1 MDAPC
6 SGTGTLGRNPE
17 IKWRLTPA
25 DLADLPRRQSALLA
39 NARAALAPGGLLVYS
54 TCSLE
59 PEENEAIVAGVARS
73 SKPCAAFR
81 AATPGTD
88 FFAAVIKSESPQM
101 VEIVPSI
108 LSADFARLAEEI
120 ARVERG
126 GARMLHLDVMDGH
139 FVPNL
144 TIGPPVVESI
154 RKATRA
160 HLDVHLM
167 IENPERYAA
176 DFVKAGANSVSV
188 HYEACLHLDGTLEMI
203 RKEGAMAGV
212 VLNPATPVA
221 VLEDVLEVADYVLL
235 MSVNPGFGGQKLIP
249 YVLEKVRKLAGM
261 RREKKLALPIEI
273 DGGVHREN
281 LAEVVRAGCDWIV
294 TGSAIFHSP
303 DPEATVREM
312 REIAAASNRRAG
324 LSS

>member
-1 MDAPC
+1 M
-6 SGTGTLGRNPE
+6 
-17 IKWRLTPA
+17 I
-25 DLADLPRRQSALLA
+25 
-39 NARAALAPGGLLVYS
+39 
-54 TCSLE
+54 
-59 PEENEAIVAGVARS
+59 
-73 SKPCAAFR
+73 
-81 AATPGTD
+81 
-88 FFAAVIKSESPQM
+88 
-101 VEIVPSI
+101 EIVPSI

-126 GARMLHLDVMDGH
+126 GASMLHLDVMDGH

-144 TIGPPVVESI
+144 TIGPPVVESV
-154 RKATRA
+154 RKTTRL

-176 DFVKAGANSVSV
+176 QFVEAGANSVSV
-188 HYEACLHLDGTLEMI
+188 HYEACRHLDGALEMI
-203 RKEGAMAGV
+203 RSEGAMAGV
-212 VLNPATPVA
+212 VLNPATPVS
-221 VLEDVLEVADYVLL
+221 VLEDVLKVADYVLL

-249 YVLEKVRKLAGM
+249 YVLEKVRKLDRM

-294 TGSAIFHSP
+294 TGSAVFHSP

-312 REIAAASNRRAG
+312 REIAEGATAIQC
-324 LSS
+324 